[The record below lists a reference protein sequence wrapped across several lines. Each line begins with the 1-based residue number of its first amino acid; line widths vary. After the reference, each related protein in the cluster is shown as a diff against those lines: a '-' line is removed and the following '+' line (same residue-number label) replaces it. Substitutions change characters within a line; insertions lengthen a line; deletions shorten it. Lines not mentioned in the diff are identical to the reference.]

1 MRVNEINGMAISDTS
16 DFEQDE
22 RSFQPLIYL
31 ESVLILYYLRK
42 ILKFKG
48 PKDQSIDRMS
58 RTVKP
63 HRGNDV
69 FSTPLL

>member
-31 ESVLILYYLRK
+31 EIVLIQSKVEDRFIFPLSIIPIVWPSIIDIIDCLAKDNRLYRL
-42 ILKFKG
+42 
-48 PKDQSIDRMS
+48 
-58 RTVKP
+58 
-63 HRGNDV
+63 
-69 FSTPLL
+69 